1 MSLHLLP
8 PTKIVKLFPKLKKKT
23 AKLKI
28 ALLDKFFN
36 YIENT
41 WLQPG
46 IWSPEA
52 WSVFFQIIRTNND
65 AEGWHNKLNS
75 KGKGAGLH
83 FYELVD
89 LLFAESEFV
98 QVEEA
103 YLKQNQT
110 TRHQINEYTDNQS
123 KAFRSFFKITHY
135 QCIGFDG
142 FAKSRGVY

>member
-1 MSLHLLP
+1 
-8 PTKIVKLFPKLKKKT
+8 VKLFPKLKRKP

-28 ALLDKFFN
+28 ILLDKFFN

-75 KGKGAGLH
+75 NPSRTRYLLDILKTKSYLLET
-83 FYELVD
+83 YLIDNYLVT
-89 LLFAESEFV
+89 
-98 QVEEA
+98 
-103 YLKQNQT
+103 YCHPLK
-110 TRHQINEYTDNQS
+110 I
-123 KAFRSFFKITHY
+123 SFLNI
-135 QCIGFDG
+135 
-142 FAKSRGVY
+142 